1 MSPRENGR
9 EAEGKALSPE
19 PEALSAGE
27 RDVRET
33 ATRRPRDGYWYFR
46 GGASEEPGVRQ
57 GVSWGPGAALAP
69 VRVLGVGWKEW
80 GEAGGGSLGP
90 V

>member
-9 EAEGKALSPE
+9 QAEGKALSQE

-33 ATRRPRDGYWYFR
+33 ATRRPRTVTGTFGEELPRSQGCGRASR
-46 GGASEEPGVRQ
+46 G
-57 GVSWGPGAALAP
+57 
-69 VRVLGVGWKEW
+69 VLVLLW
-80 GEAGGGSLGP
+80 P
-90 V
+90 P